1 MRGKLTAAII
11 AVIAGWTAS
20 GLPARAIMICD
31 CCVGKAPPACQ
42 SACQKATKEFC
53 QPQIVL
59 KGRRRGNPLNGVN
72 LKYLDLSGLTPAQL
86 EKVRKWAEKARR
98 KAERR
103 FRKARLRIRRRHKG
117 KSAFAPAQARRDAA
131 IVNYQHI
138 MRAYRQAMHEARRK
152 D

>member
-1 MRGKLTAAII
+1 MRGKFSTVII
-11 AVIAGWTAS
+11 AALAGWAAAS
-20 GLPARAIMICD
+20 MPARAIMICD
-31 CCVGKAPPACQ
+31 CCASKAPAACE
-42 SACQKATKEFC
+42 SACQRATKEFC

-59 KGRRRGNPLNGVN
+59 DKKSKGKPLNGFN
-72 LKYLDLSGLTPAQL
+72 LKYLDLSGFTPAQL
-86 EKVRKWAEKARR
+86 EKVRKWAEKERR

-103 FRKARLRIRRRHKG
+103 FRKARLMILWGHKD
-117 KSAFAPAQARRDAA
+117 KSTFGPAQAQRDEA